1 MKDFQN
7 MQASTTATQNGKTS
21 GMTKTKAAP
30 AKKMRKP
37 ESTGLQAKAYNR
49 DQKSKVTPRRAA
61 DSESNLDSDLD
72 DPSHEIDDLDYF
84 SVADFKRLLG
94 TSGVADL
101 RKLAAAQGLANDG
114 DEKAKSL
121 Q

>member
-1 MKDFQN
+1 MKDFQT
-7 MQASTTATQNGKTS
+7 MQASTTPTQNDQIS
-21 GMTKTKAAP
+21 GMAKTKAAP
-30 AKKMRKP
+30 AKKMHKP

-61 DSESNLDSDLD
+61 DSDSNPES
-72 DPSHEIDDLDYF
+72 DDLDYF

-101 RKLAAAQGLANDG
+101 RKLAAAQGLADDG

>member
-1 MKDFQN
+1 
-7 MQASTTATQNGKTS
+7 
-21 GMTKTKAAP
+21 
-30 AKKMRKP
+30 MRKP

-49 DQKSKVTPRRAA
+49 DQRSKVTPRRAA
-61 DSESNLDSDLD
+61 DSDSNPESDDLD

-101 RKLAAAQGLANDG
+101 RKLAAAQGLADDG